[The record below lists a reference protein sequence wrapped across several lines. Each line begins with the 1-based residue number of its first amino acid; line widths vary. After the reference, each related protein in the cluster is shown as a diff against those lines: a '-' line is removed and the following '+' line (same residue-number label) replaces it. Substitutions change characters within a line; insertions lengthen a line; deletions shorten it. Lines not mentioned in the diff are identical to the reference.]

1 MKKIFVAQKREKIKT
16 SQVSNKSNKYY
27 SDNQTT
33 VESEDDIQVILKWI
47 WCYYKAIGL
56 QVSCWNGYVYTAKLL
71 CLMFIELFKDII

>member
-33 VESEDDIQVILKWI
+33 VESEDDINQYWSALDVVTKQIVLLESFKFTLHNSCAFCWLAWFKVITW
-47 WCYYKAIGL
+47 
-56 QVSCWNGYVYTAKLL
+56 V
-71 CLMFIELFKDII
+71 

>member
-33 VESEDDIQVILKWI
+33 VESEDDIKAILKCI
-47 WCYYKAIGL
+47 GCCYKAN
-56 QVSCWNGYVYTAKLL
+56 S
-71 CLMFIELFKDII
+71 FIRKF

>member
-33 VESEDDIQVILKWI
+33 VESEDDIQVILK
-47 WCYYKAIGL
+47 
-56 QVSCWNGYVYTAKLL
+56 
-71 CLMFIELFKDII
+71 